1 MEEPAWGIWIPVYLF
16 LAGAGAGAFITAV
29 IAEVYK
35 VEDFKPLVKG
45 GALISGPLVALSM
58 PNLLIDLGIGKHEPW
73 RIPYLFIGNPRS
85 MMFWGS
91 WLLTMFIPM
100 ALLYGALE
108 FDLIKLPAWW
118 TNRVLPVLRRFR
130 PLIMQVGTVLAVG
143 VAIYT
148 GLLIGS
154 VRSVPLWN
162 TTILPMLFLVSA
174 LSTGMAAA
182 VITSEAFAMTIE
194 ADGVALARRYYY
206 VNQIHSLLIIIETL
220 FIFCWLLL
228 VAQRSEAAA
237 QSVHMLLFG
246 QYAPIFWVGI
256 IFFGIVDPML
266 IYIYEVVLH
275 RPLMPFAVFVS
286 DGSVLLGGFVLRYL
300 VIMSAVP
307 VLLS

>member
-1 MEEPAWGIWIPVYLF
+1 MYEPVWEIWIAIYLF
-16 LAGAGAGAFITAV
+16 MAGAGAGAFVTAA
-29 IAEVYK
+29 IAEALG

-58 PNLLIDLGIGKHEPW
+58 PNLIIDLGIGKREPW

-85 MMFWGS
+85 VMFWGA
-91 WLLTMFIPM
+91 WLLSLFIPV
-100 ALLYGALE
+100 ALMYGALE
-108 FDLIKLPAWW
+108 FDLIKLPDWW
-118 TNRVLPVLRRFR
+118 TDRVLPILRRFR
-130 PLIMQVGTVLAVG
+130 PTIVRVGTLLSVG
-143 VAIYT
+143 VAVYT
-148 GLLIGS
+148 GLLIGA
-154 VRSVPLWN
+154 VRAIPLWN

-182 VITSEAFAMTIE
+182 VITSEAFAMTVE

-206 VNQIHSLLIIIETL
+206 VNMVHSLLIVIETV
-220 FIFCWLLL
+220 FIFCWLFL

-246 QYAPIFWVGI
+246 QHALLFWIGI
-256 IFFGIVDPML
+256 IFFGIVDPMI

-275 RPLMPFAVFVS
+275 RPLMPFALFVS

-307 VLLS
+307 VLLT